1 MAVTFTV
8 EGASVIGSQRQI
20 WGTVAVTST
29 GGAFTTGLG
38 YVNSCNISYSDDT
51 EGAGAQIQRNTA
63 TNGSVTLT
71 VASGDFTNANFS
83 ATGYGG
89 G

>member
-20 WGTVAVTST
+20 WGTLAVTST

-38 YVNSCNISYSDDT
+38 YVNSCNISSISNLLSFFPSTD
-51 EGAGAQIQRNTA
+51 INWI
-63 TNGSVTLT
+63 
-71 VASGDFTNANFS
+71 
-83 ATGYGG
+83 
-89 G
+89 